1 MWGKILVI
9 LRPDQF
15 KLIFICFWILGS
27 RIVNN
32 KWNAK
37 CEQKR
42 CFFFSCGRQRP
53 PSRQKNAQRSVL
65 FCQPGNLTKL
75 LEVLA
80 IQYPLSR
87 QVGWFSLTFPLR
99 NSYLPCDL
107 SMSELRPSL
116 IYDLGQLCPVFFL
129 YGMFSGLCSKV
140 YKLQTPTAPYAR
152 FSFTPKA
159 VFCQL
164 ILTTKANIAPNVTNI
179 GWIWHGVGV
188 WPTMF
193 GLEKIR
199 T

>member
-1 MWGKILVI
+1 MWTKNVFFRLMWKTNTTVSTKKMRRGQYCFVSLEISPNSWKSW
-9 LRPDQF
+9 QF
-15 KLIFICFWILGS
+15 
-27 RIVNN
+27 N
-32 KWNAK
+32 
-37 CEQKR
+37 
-42 CFFFSCGRQRP
+42 
-53 PSRQKNAQRSVL
+53 
-65 FCQPGNLTKL
+65 
-75 LEVLA
+75 
-80 IQYPLSR
+80 PLSR

-99 NSYLPCDL
+99 NNYLPCDF

-116 IYDLGQLCPVFFL
+116 IYDLGQLCPVFFV